1 MKLDT
6 NNKTVT
12 PSVDTV
18 AHPTYRAQ
26 IDKSAAGLVMDIL
39 AKLYA
44 NPLAAA
50 IREYTSNAIDAHVA
64 AGVDRPV
71 EVTLPSRRN
80 QWLTVR
86 DYGKGL
92 TAFDILTVYANFGSS
107 DKRDSDDFIGGFGIG
122 SKSGLAISDAIYVN
136 SWTDGKLNSF
146 VIKRT
151 TDGIITQFLQE
162 DVDAPGVDTG
172 TEVKVFVNRNYLN
185 TTSTTA
191 PGDDHTSWMYDMYM
205 PLAGWSFKQVK
216 VQHESIDLAT
226 FINENRIPDSWHE
239 FEHGFVNIDTVSLPI
254 KHGILVGSVFYNV
267 YDNGKLDIK
276 PLYEKIPTFKHK
288 DGLLT
293 QPFVLKLDIAD
304 AKVSYSREKI
314 LWRDS
319 KKTRN
324 AIARAITGLAE
335 DIESAVND
343 IKACNLDVNDYVKR
357 LMALKL
363 NMSIGS
369 SSSSYKSLLTK
380 TPAFNIVKIMEID
393 HLRMDFYHTFYN
405 EFSLFNTY
413 NSKLIA
419 PGRLKQYYITMDNQ
433 TPFDNQNTINEIRR
447 VVRGIFN
454 LDSSVV
460 SSYPELKDIYSFV
473 HDDNNYTRE
482 GRLDEQMTQFIIVHE
497 KDFNKI
503 PSVFSQQHSEFEVL
517 RKAKNSAAR
526 KARKDAKPDKERIAA
541 AQRVYT
547 MNTNLPQMNPVVLEP
562 IKENATYEEQRK
574 TLLLPRKSQYAFK
587 VKTIPVASQILAHTL
602 SFDTILCAK
611 TVSDFE
617 RMKTALPD
625 AVVMTDDEISAA
637 IASYLHERKWASQDE
652 FCRQVFDELSTFVF
666 ADDDDPNKYSEDHCP
681 ACQMGIRINNERPA
695 KAVQWTQYRE
705 ISHIRRLITKVKSH
719 KTTEPVLQ
727 DIFNMMYAMP
737 NNMRNHQMTDDFR
750 LLLSLCHATR
760 TFMHRSEIDALVD
773 KVKVQYDYEITHIKN
788 LYR

>member
-1 MKLDT
+1 
-6 NNKTVT
+6 
-12 PSVDTV
+12 
-18 AHPTYRAQ
+18 
-26 IDKSAAGLVMDIL
+26 MDIL

-50 IREYTSNAIDAHVA
+50 IREYTSNAIDAHIA

-151 TDGIITQFLQE
+151 SDGIVTQFLQE
-162 DVDAPGVDTG
+162 NVDMPDVDTG
-172 TEVKVFVNRNYLN
+172 TEVRVYVNKNYLN

-191 PGDDHTSWMYDMYM
+191 PGDDHTSWMDDMYM

-216 VQHESIDLAT
+216 VQHESIDLAA
-226 FINENRIPDSWHE
+226 FINENRIPDTWHE

-267 YDNGKLDIK
+267 YDNGKLDIRN
-276 PLYEKIPTFKHK
+276 LYEKIPTFKYK

-304 AKVSYSREKI
+304 TKVSYSREKI

-319 KKTRN
+319 DKTRN
-324 AIARAITGLAE
+324 AIAHAIKGLAE

-343 IKACNLDVNDYVKR
+343 IKACNLDVNDYVRR

-363 NMSIGS
+363 NMSLEAS
-369 SSSSYKSLLTK
+369 SSDYRSLLTK
-380 TPAFNIVKIMEID
+380 TPSFNIIKIMKIG

-405 EFSLFNTY
+405 EFSLFNTF
-413 NSKLIA
+413 NDDTIA
-419 PGRLKQYYITMDNQ
+419 PGRLKQYYITVDDQ
-433 TPFDNQNTINEIRR
+433 TPFDNRNTVNEISR
-447 VVRGIFN
+447 VVRGIYN

-473 HDDNNYTRE
+473 HNDKNYTRE
-482 GRLDEQMTQFIIVHE
+482 GRLDEQLIRFIIVHE
-497 KDFNKI
+497 KDFNQI
-503 PSVFSQQHSEFEVL
+503 PSIFSQQHSDFKAI

-526 KARKDAKPDKERIAA
+526 KTRKNATPDKERIAA

-547 MNTNLPQMNPVVLEP
+547 MNTDLPQMNPVVLKQP
-562 IKENATYEEQRK
+562 NKNASYEEQRR
-574 TLLLPRKSQYAFK
+574 TLLLPHNSQYAFK
-587 VKTIPVASQILAHTL
+587 VKIIPVASQIVAHTL
-602 SFDTILCAK
+602 SFDWILCAK
-611 TVSDFE
+611 TKSDFE
-617 RMKTALPD
+617 RMKAALPD
-625 AVVMTDDEISAA
+625 AIVMTDDEISAA
-637 IASYLHERKWASQDE
+637 VASYLHEREWASQDE
-652 FCRQVFDELSTFVF
+652 FCRQIFNELSTFLF
-666 ADDDDPNKYSEDHCP
+666 ADDDDPNKYSENHCP
-681 ACQMGIRINNERPA
+681 ACQMGIRINKERPA
-695 KAVQWTQYRE
+695 KAVQMTRYRG
-705 ISHIRRLITKVKSH
+705 IGYIGSLITKVEEY

-727 DIFNMMYAMP
+727 NVSNMMNAMP
-737 NNMRNHQMTDDFR
+737 DDTRPHQVTADLR

-760 TFMHRSEIDALVD
+760 TFMHRSELDALID
-773 KVKVQYDYEITHIKN
+773 KVKAQYDYEIAHIKS

>member
-12 PSVDTV
+12 PSIDTV
-18 AHPTYRAQ
+18 AHPTYKAQ

-64 AGVDRPV
+64 AGIDRPV

-122 SKSGLAISDAIYVN
+122 SKSGLAISDAIYIN

-151 TDGIITQFLQE
+151 SDGIVTQFLQE

-172 TEVKVFVNRNYLN
+172 TEVKVFVNKNYLN
-185 TTSTTA
+185 TTSVTK
-191 PGDDHTSWMYDMYM
+191 PGDDHSTWMNDMYM

-216 VQHESIDLAT
+216 VQHESIDLAA

-254 KHGILVGSVFYNV
+254 KHGILVGSVFYNI

-276 PLYEKIPTFKHK
+276 PLYEKIPTFKYK
-288 DGLLT
+288 DGFLT

-304 AKVSYSREKI
+304 TKVSYSREKI
-314 LWRDS
+314 LWQDS
-319 KKTRN
+319 EKTRN
-324 AIARAITGLAE
+324 AIADAIKGLAE

-357 LMALKL
+357 LTALKL
-363 NMSIGS
+363 NMSIRSTS
-369 SSSSYKSLLTK
+369 SNYKSLLTK
-380 TPAFNIVKIMEID
+380 TSSFNIVQLMKINN
-393 HLRMDFYHTFYN
+393 LRMDFYHTFYN

-413 NSKLIA
+413 NSELIA
-419 PGRLKQYYITMDNQ
+419 PGRLKQYYITMDDQ
-433 TPFDNQNTINEIRR
+433 TPFDNQNTVNEIRR
-447 VVRGIFN
+447 VIRGIFS

-460 SSYPELKDIYSFV
+460 PSYPELKDIYSFV
-473 HDDNNYTRE
+473 HNDENYTRE
-482 GRLDEQMTQFIIVHE
+482 GRLDEQMTEFIIVHE
-497 KDFNKI
+497 KDFDRI
-503 PSVFSQQHSEFEVL
+503 PSIFCQQHSEFETI

-526 KARKDAKPDKERIAA
+526 KARRNAA
-541 AQRVYT
+541 AANGTAPAPQRVYT
-547 MNTNLPQMNPVVLEP
+547 IKANPFLNNKVVLKP
-562 IKENATYEEQRK
+562 IKKNTSYEEQCK
-574 TLLLPRKSQYAFK
+574 ILLLPHNSQYAFK
-587 VKTIPVASQILAHTL
+587 IKTVPVASQILAHTL
-602 SFDTILCAK
+602 PFDTILCAK
-611 TVSDFE
+611 TKSDFE
-617 RMKTALPD
+617 HMKAKLPD

-637 IASYLHERKWASQDE
+637 IASHLHEREWASQDE
-652 FCRQVFDELSTFVF
+652 FCRQLFDEMNNYLF
-666 ADDDDPNKYSEDHCP
+666 ADDDAPNSYTNDY
-681 ACQMGIRINNERPA
+681 RPA
-695 KAVQWTQYRE
+695 YRMGVHAKEKASSTQCYG
-705 ISHIRRLITKVKSH
+705 IAFTKNLMTMIKEY

-727 DIFNMMYAMP
+727 DVFDMMNAMP
-737 NNMRNHQMTDDFR
+737 DNMRVHQVTDDLR

-760 TFMHRSEIDALVD
+760 TFMHRSELNALID
-773 KVKVQYDYEITHIKN
+773 KVEAQYDFEIVHMQN
-788 LYR
+788 LYN